1 MVPRQLP
8 GDAHG
13 FVGRT
18 AELRQLETLEAAVPG
33 GGVRLVVVAG
43 TAGAGKTSLVVR
55 FAHLVRTRYPDGQ
68 LFVNLRGYDPGPP
81 LAPEAALERFLHALG
96 VPAGSVPAQLEERA
110 ELYRSLLAERRMLV
124 VLDNAA
130 TVGQVRPLLPGDAGC
145 LVVATSRGRLS
156 GLSTRDGAHR
166 LTLGLLTETEAVDL
180 ITATTAGYRHQDDPA
195 QLAELARLCARLP
208 LALRIAA
215 ERAAARPHMPLTDL
229 ITDLR
234 GESSLW
240 DALSTDDDAEADAVR
255 SVFAWSYRAL
265 PASAARVFRFLGLH
279 PGPEFGAAAAA
290 ALTGHTPR
298 QIRSHL
304 DLLAGA
310 HLLEQT
316 GPTRYQFHDL
326 LRAYAADQAHQE
338 ESREQQRAALTRVA
352 QWYLHTADA
361 AVRATQTL
369 FPSRLTGP
377 PERGIEP
384 LAFADS
390 GQATDWYATE
400 STNLLSLARSTAVAG
415 LDQITWQLAATLE
428 PLHEAHGDLDHEL
441 EAARLGLISARRLG
455 DRHAEAAMLLIIG
468 FDHRAYGHLT
478 EAAECQR
485 AALDLYVQLGD
496 RTGTLRTTNS
506 LGLVHLEG
514 RELNEAI
521 ERFEQTLALTR
532 EIGLQTWS
540 AITLGNLGRARIEQG
555 NLEQA
560 AVLARQALD
569 LLRSADAD
577 PRFHVEP
584 LCTLAR
590 VHRDEGQLVEAE
602 NHVRAAADI
611 AGGVTHRSIE
621 HAVLRE
627 QAALALARENWEQAL
642 EIYGQCVN
650 LTRILNDRRGE
661 ALAYDGIGRTLQGL
675 GCHSQAVDFHHTA
688 GSLTRKHSGPFATAT
703 VLAHLATALEH
714 TGEIE
719 GFLAAKNEAET
730 LLAAFTDPRAGR
742 LRDTLLALS

>member
-1 MVPRQLP
+1 MPRQLP
-8 GDAHG
+8 GDVHG

-18 AELRQLETLEAAVPG
+18 AELRQLEALETAVPG

-43 TAGAGKTSLVVR
+43 TAGAGKTSLAVR
-55 FAHLVRTRYPDGQ
+55 FAHLVRARFPDGQ

-81 LAPEAALERFLHALG
+81 LAPEAALERFLRALG
-96 VPAGSVPAQLEERA
+96 TPAGAIPAQTEERA
-110 ELYRSLLAERRMLV
+110 ELYRSLLAERRVLV

-130 TVGQVRPLLPGDAGC
+130 TVGQVRPLLPGDPGC

-156 GLSTRDGAHR
+156 GLSARDGAHR
-166 LTLGLLTETEAVDL
+166 LTLGLLTATEAVDL
-180 ITATTAGYRHQDDPA
+180 ITAATTGHRHHDDPA
-195 QLAELARLCARLP
+195 QLAELADGCARLP

-229 ITDLR
+229 IADLR

-240 DALSTDDDAEADAVR
+240 DALTTDDDAEADAVR

-265 PASAARVFRFLGLH
+265 PAPAARVFRLLGLH
-279 PGPEFGAAAAA
+279 PGPEFGTPAAA

-298 QIRSHL
+298 QTRNHL

-338 ESREQQRAALTRVA
+338 ESPEQQHAALTRVA

-369 FPSRLTGP
+369 FPSQLTGP
-377 PERGIEP
+377 PEPGIEP

-390 GQATDWYATE
+390 GQAADWYTTE
-400 STNLLSLARSTAVAG
+400 RANLLSLSRTTAAAG
-415 LDQITWQLAATLE
+415 LDEITWQLPATLHS
-428 PLHEAHGDLDHEL
+428 LHGAHGALDDEL
-441 EAARLGLISARRLG
+441 ETARIGLAAARRLG
-455 DRHAEAAMLLIIG
+455 DQRAEAAMQTIAGL
-468 FDHRAYGHLT
+468 AYRSFGQLGK
-478 EAAECQR
+478 AAECHR
-485 AALDLYVQLGD
+485 LAIDLYDTIDDQAG
-496 RTGTLRTTNS
+496 RAEATSS
-506 LGLVHLEG
+506 LGLVHLDS

-532 EIGLQTWS
+532 ESGLQTWS
-540 AITLGNLGRARIEQG
+540 AITLGNLALARVEQG

-569 LLRSADAD
+569 LFRSADAEPRLHVD
-577 PRFHVEP
+577 P
-584 LCTLAR
+584 LLILAR
-590 VHRDEGQLVEAE
+590 AHRDEGQLAEAE

-611 AGGVTHRSIE
+611 AGGVTYRSIE
-621 HAVLRE
+621 HAVLCE
-627 QAALALARENWEQAL
+627 QAAQALARENWEQAL
-642 EIYGQCVN
+642 EIHGQCLN

-661 ALAYDGIGRTLQGL
+661 ALAYDGIGQTLQGL
-675 GCHSQAVDFHHTA
+675 DRHNEAVNFHQTA
-688 GSLTRKHSGPFATAT
+688 GSLARKHSGPFATAT
-703 VLAHLATALEH
+703 VLAHLATALKH

-719 GFLAAKNEAET
+719 RSRAARAEAET
-730 LLAAFTDPRAGR
+730 LLAAFTDPRA
-742 LRDTLLALS
+742 DTLRETLRALS